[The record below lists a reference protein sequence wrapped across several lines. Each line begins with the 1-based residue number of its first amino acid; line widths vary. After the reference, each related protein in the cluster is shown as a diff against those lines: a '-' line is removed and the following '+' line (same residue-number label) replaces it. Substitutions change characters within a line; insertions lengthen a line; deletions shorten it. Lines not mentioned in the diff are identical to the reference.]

1 MTEIRASTAAAGRPL
16 MSTASHLVARAARCF
31 RLEWRRREE
40 GSAVCLLVVRSG
52 LATARPAVTLAL
64 VGATLLASSASL
76 IGMTY
81 LNRDPILSVRKTL
94 ALTAARPLPQ
104 DEPGES
110 NLKRASSVPAW
121 VVEHFSPN
129 VQNPGWAVITVAE
142 TGLGSPAFPLQAQSP
157 LSDTRARTP
166 AHRGLGRERQG
177 VQSAAQS
184 RGILADDHQRSGRL
198 GRGDD
203 LCVQVVERGGEH
215 VRRRGRLLR
224 SAQELARAG
233 PPHDR
238 RTAAD
243 LGEPERLTGLYTMRP
258 GPSANSR
265 RTSRRSLKASYFALE
280 TVRASGRGLERA
292 EAATMARMVQ
302 RPLPMLASCGE
313 VDPVLR
319 VERCAVPIG

>member
-157 LSDTRARTP
+157 SPTPAPEHPLTGVWAANDKACSPQLNREGYLPTIINDQGAWAGETTCAFKSLKGEGNTFVAAAVCSDPHKSWRARVRLTID
-166 AHRGLGRERQG
+166 GRRLTWA
-177 VQSAAQS
+177 S
-184 RGILADDHQRSGRL
+184 RSGSRVYTRCDQ
-198 GRGDD
+198 GQART
-203 LCVQVVERGGEH
+203 H
-215 VRRRGRLLR
+215 V
-224 SAQELARAG
+224 AQ
-233 PPHDR
+233 
-238 RTAAD
+238 AA
-243 LGEPERLTGLYTMRP
+243 
-258 GPSANSR
+258 
-265 RTSRRSLKASYFALE
+265 
-280 TVRASGRGLERA
+280 VH
-292 EAATMARMVQ
+292 
-302 RPLPMLASCGE
+302 
-313 VDPVLR
+313 
-319 VERCAVPIG
+319 